1 MEKISKILMIIGF
14 LMVVCGCST
23 EQENL
28 IITLGAIGLIFMY
41 LGNWLYER
49 SEIMINVGDTV
60 KFNDGIYTVR
70 DTYVNKYDREVAI
83 LDTEVDDKIVSVKAY
98 VSELELIDL
107 AKINEELE
115 DTITIDR
122 KEFRRVV
129 ASLAGRNTV
138 MLIDLGYKIEAELFG
153 EE

>member
-1 MEKISKILMIIGF
+1 
-14 LMVVCGCST
+14 
-23 EQENL
+23 
-28 IITLGAIGLIFMY
+28 
-41 LGNWLYER
+41 
-49 SEIMINVGDTV
+49 MINVGDTV

-83 LDTEVDDKIVSVKAY
+83 LDTEIDDKIVSVKAY